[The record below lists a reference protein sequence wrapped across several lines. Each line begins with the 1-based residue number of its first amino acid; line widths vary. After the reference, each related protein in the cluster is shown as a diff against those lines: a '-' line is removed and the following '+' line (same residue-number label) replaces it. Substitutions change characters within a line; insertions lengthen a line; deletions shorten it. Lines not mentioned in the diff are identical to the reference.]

1 MKLLNSKI
9 IFLSA
14 FLLIYLQQIIS
25 GQSVRSVPQDN
36 DIIPPKD
43 IIDVFQRV
51 INKHSG
57 KDSGSL
63 KGSGPFFTILP
74 AIGYSLHTG
83 LTGVMATTTSFY
95 TDIERQRISQIT
107 INGYYSQFHQYWFTA
122 SSNIFLEK
130 QKLILSGDTRYY
142 KFPTQTYGL
151 GAETV
156 STNPLQID
164 YSYLRFYQVVFNEIA
179 SNLFLGVG
187 YNLDNHWN
195 IKIDSVPG
203 DEQDQFIKYQKGTH
217 SVSSGISL
225 NFLYD
230 SRKNMVNPRNG
241 TFASIQF
248 RPNMKIL
255 GSDENWQSLLIDI
268 RHYIKLPASSHNIL
282 ALWSYNDI
290 TLSGTPPYL
299 DLPSIGWD
307 DYSGTGRGYVAGR
320 YTGRNLLYFES
331 EYRFSLTRNGF
342 VGGVVFVNAETVSED
357 SPDVTHSIIPAGGLG
372 LRIKISKYSDTNL
385 CIDYA
390 FGIEGSHGFSF
401 GMGEVF

>member
-1 MKLLNSKI
+1 MMKIVSVLV
-9 IFLSA
+9 
-14 FLLIYLQQIIS
+14 LLIINANQLILGQPEKIACSDNNKIQQ
-25 GQSVRSVPQDN
+25 
-36 DIIPPKD
+36 KD
-43 IIDVFQRV
+43 IVDVFQKV
-51 INKHSG
+51 FNKQSR
-57 KDSGSL
+57 KDTVPLQGN
-63 KGSGPFFTILP
+63 GPFFTVIP
-74 AIGYSLHTG
+74 AVGYSLHTG
-83 LTGVMATTTSFY
+83 FTGVLATTTTFY
-95 TDIERQRISQIT
+95 TDVEKQRISQLMIDG
-107 INGYYSQFHQYWFTA
+107 NYSQFHQSWFTA

-130 QKLILSGDTRYY
+130 QKLNLSGDTRYY

-164 YSYLRFYQVVFNEIA
+164 YFYLRFYQVVFREIM
-179 SNLFLGVG
+179 SNIFLGIG

-203 DEQDQFIKYQKGTH
+203 EEQDQFIKYQKGSH
-217 SVSSGISL
+217 SVSSGISI

-248 RPNMKIL
+248 RPNMKFL

-290 TLSGTPPYL
+290 TISGTPPYL

-342 VGGVVFVNAETVSED
+342 LGGVIFVNAETVSED

-372 LRIKISKYSDTNL
+372 LRIKINKYSDTNL

-390 FGIEGSHGFSF
+390 FGIGGSHGFSF

>member
-9 IFLSA
+9 ISLSA
-14 FLLIYLQQIIS
+14 FLLIYSQQIIS
-25 GQSVRSVPQDN
+25 GQSVSSVPQDN

-43 IIDVFQRV
+43 IIDVFQQV
-51 INKHSG
+51 INKQSG
-57 KDSGSL
+57 KDTASL
-63 KGSGPFFTILP
+63 KGRGPFFTIIP

-83 LTGVMATTTSFY
+83 ITGVMATTTSFY

-130 QKLILSGDTRYY
+130 QKLNLSGDVRYY

-151 GAETV
+151 GTQTL

-164 YSYLRFYQVVFNEIA
+164 YSYLRFYQVVFREIA
-179 SNLFLGVG
+179 SNMFFGIG
-187 YNLDNHWN
+187 YNIDYHWN
-195 IKIDSVPG
+195 VKIDSAQGSV
-203 DEQDQFIKYQKGTH
+203 QDQFVKYQKGTQ
-217 SVSSGISL
+217 SISSGFSFNI
-225 NFLYD
+225 LYD
-230 SRKNMVNPRNG
+230 SRKNMVNPKKG

-248 RPNMKIL
+248 RPNMTYL
-255 GSDENWQSLLIDI
+255 GSYENWQSLILDL
-268 RHYIKLPASSHNIL
+268 RHYIKLPASSDNIL
-282 ALWSYNDI
+282 ALWSYNEI
-290 TLSGTPPYL
+290 TISGSPPYL
-299 DLPSIGWD
+299 DMPSIGWD
-307 DYSGTGRGYVAGR
+307 AHSSTGRGYVAGR

-342 VGGVVFVNAETVSED
+342 LGGVIFVNGETVSED
-357 SPDVTHSIIPAGGLG
+357 SPDITHSIIPAGGLG

-390 FGIEGSHGFSF
+390 FGIKGSHGIFF
-401 GMGEVF
+401 NMGEVF